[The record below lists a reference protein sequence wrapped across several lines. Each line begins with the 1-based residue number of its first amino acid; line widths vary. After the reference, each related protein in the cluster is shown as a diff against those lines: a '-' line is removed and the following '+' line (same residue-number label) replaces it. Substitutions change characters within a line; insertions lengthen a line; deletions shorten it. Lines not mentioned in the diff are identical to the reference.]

1 MDTIADMS
9 IVGVPLA
16 FLWTA
21 FLIELTP
28 GPNMSYLA
36 VLSLAEGRRAGF
48 AAVAGVATGL
58 LIVGLV
64 AALGLAAIIS
74 QSAVLYAILRWAG
87 VLYLAWLAYDIWTGG
102 DSDVLSDGT
111 KDGGWYHFFSRGL
124 ITNMLNPKAAMF
136 YITVLPPFVDPARS
150 ALNQTLGLSIAYVAV
165 ATLIHLGIV
174 TIAAT
179 ARAQLGNAAKMSG
192 LRRVLAVSVLII
204 AIWLASSTRLT
215 IGA

>member
-1 MDTIADMS
+1 MDTIAHMT

-36 VLSLAEGRRAGF
+36 VLSLAEGRRAGL

-74 QSAVLYAILRWAG
+74 QSPFLYATLRWAG
-87 VLYLAWLAYDIWTGG
+87 VLYLAWLAYEIWTGG
-102 DSDVLSDGT
+102 DGHVFSDGT
-111 KDGGWYHFFSRGL
+111 KNGGWYHFFSRGL

-150 ALNQTLGLSIAYVAV
+150 ALNQTVRLSVAYVVV
-165 ATLIHLGIV
+165 ATLVHLSIV

-179 ARAQLGNAAKMSG
+179 ARAQLGNDAKMSA

-204 AIWLASSTRLT
+204 AIWLAWSTRSA